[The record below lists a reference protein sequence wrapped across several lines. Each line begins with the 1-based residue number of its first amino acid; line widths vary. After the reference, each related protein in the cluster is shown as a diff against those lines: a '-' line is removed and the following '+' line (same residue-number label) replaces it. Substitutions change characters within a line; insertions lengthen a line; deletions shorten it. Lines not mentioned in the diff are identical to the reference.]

1 MAPSFPG
8 DGPSGGGGGGS
19 GAGSGAATPS
29 AGRLAQKLLL
39 VRALRKQ
46 GAALALAQ
54 GFHRWRLLSLEIGHQ
69 MKMGAAEMGRGVRQI
84 LRAAMRFRQRVLR
97 ETLQLWYN
105 KAQSQP
111 IVSLEKLPP
120 APADVLGLAAA
131 RLLAIERQVGRLN
144 PRARTLARAVLAAL
158 FRRLLGALEAWR
170 SHAALCRYL
179 EIQAGEEEE
188 NQSPLAAAPA
198 AAPRSRRRTTPE
210 PLYLSEAAR
219 GRSGIGRGGRAPPRA
234 AAAAAAAGAAGAG
247 GQAEA
252 KEDPLGG
259 MTSEPEPMDQTM
271 WAEPDGTTFT
281 VRGASYLQDKIKVA
295 SPPSLFYL
303 VAVDFFEVPK
313 PRFHILSHPQNRV
326 QLAAAKGATPFIFA
340 VQIMLPGPP
349 NYAFVAY
356 FTPEDPDIFKQDT
369 PFTRLAKPFFFGED
383 TEEMNHFRDH
393 RFKLIP
399 QMIEANY
406 VVKKATG
413 NTPAI
418 IGTKLKQSYFRGRN
432 YFELDL
438 DVASSS
444 IAARITRLAVSYS
457 KTVTVDIGFVL
468 QGNREEELPEQMLC
482 AVRSAKLDITHATP
496 LS

>member
-1 MAPSFPG
+1 
-8 DGPSGGGGGGS
+8 
-19 GAGSGAATPS
+19 
-29 AGRLAQKLLL
+29 
-39 VRALRKQ
+39 
-46 GAALALAQ
+46 
-54 GFHRWRLLSLEIGHQ
+54 
-69 MKMGAAEMGRGVRQI
+69 
-84 LRAAMRFRQRVLR
+84 
-97 ETLQLWYN
+97 
-105 KAQSQP
+105 
-111 IVSLEKLPP
+111 
-120 APADVLGLAAA
+120 
-131 RLLAIERQVGRLN
+131 
-144 PRARTLARAVLAAL
+144 
-158 FRRLLGALEAWR
+158 
-170 SHAALCRYL
+170 
-179 EIQAGEEEE
+179 
-188 NQSPLAAAPA
+188 
-198 AAPRSRRRTTPE
+198 
-210 PLYLSEAAR
+210 
-219 GRSGIGRGGRAPPRA
+219 
-234 AAAAAAAGAAGAG
+234 
-247 GQAEA
+247 
-252 KEDPLGG
+252 